1 MWPFSPQW
9 HWPLPP
15 TVGWVEGMYPGLCG
29 SSWVSQGLEGKRPS
43 VTHRQLFIA
52 PGQRQKE
59 KCVHT
64 GTQNQAQEP
73 SLASQGHKA
82 QKPVK
87 RGVLQFLHEKGEGD
101 CAGEGLWQLSGPQC
115 LPSVLGVTQGN
126 FSLLDLFPL
135 LLVCMFRDAHCF
147 QYQHKES

>member
-1 MWPFSPQW
+1 MGGRNVS
-9 HWPLPP
+9 WPLWEQLSQPR
-15 TVGWVEGMYPGLCG
+15 PG
-29 SSWVSQGLEGKRPS
+29 GKRPS
-43 VTHRQLFIA
+43 MTHRQLFIA

-135 LLVCMFRDAHCF
+135 LLVCMLRDAHCF